1 MGLPLVSFQKVS
13 FVMVWH
19 LAAGLGL
26 YWAGSSSVN
35 VLQMAIL
42 RRRVRRH
49 ARH

>member
-1 MGLPLVSFQKVS
+1 MKTALQLLPVLVSFV
-13 FVMVWH
+13 VVWH

-42 RRRVRRH
+42 RRRVRH
-49 ARH
+49 